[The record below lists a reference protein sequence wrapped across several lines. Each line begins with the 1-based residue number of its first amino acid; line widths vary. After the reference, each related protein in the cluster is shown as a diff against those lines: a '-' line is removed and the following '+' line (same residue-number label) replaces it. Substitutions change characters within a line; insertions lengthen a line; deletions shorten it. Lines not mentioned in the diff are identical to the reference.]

1 MDRFVRA
8 FLIAAGL
15 LSLAPVPGAAQAD
28 TGNFII
34 PNFRFQSGETLP
46 ALRIHYRTLGRPRRD
61 AAGVVR
67 NAVLILHGTG
77 GSGANFL
84 APSFVELYG
93 AGQALDT
100 ATHYIILPDNIGHGA
115 SSKPSDG
122 LHARF
127 PRYGYSDM
135 VEAQY
140 RLVTAGLH
148 VDHIAVAVTR
158 SEERRVGKECH

>member
-1 MDRFVRA
+1 MDEFVRA
-8 FLIAAGL
+8 FVIAAGL
-15 LSLAPVPGAAQAD
+15 LVLAPVPGAAQVD
-28 TGNFII
+28 SGSFVI
-34 PNFRFQSGETLP
+34 PNFRFESGETLA
-46 ALRIHYRTLGRPRRD
+46 ALRIHYRTMGRP
-61 AAGVVR
+61 GR

-84 APSFVELYG
+84 SPSFVELYG

-127 PRYGYSDM
+127 PRARCCRG
-135 VEAQY
+135 
-140 RLVTAGLH
+140 G
-148 VDHIAVAVTR
+148 
-158 SEERRVGKECH
+158 